1 MPPVESE
8 SGSVAFFSQGKIS
21 ESCSLSE
28 WLQETSQMMA
38 TIDQIGESNQK
49 LLLAKN
55 IPIPSY
61 VCLKKSNH
69 KPIIFFQMINSEEG

>member
-8 SGSVAFFSQGKIS
+8 SGSVVFFSQGKIS
-21 ESCSLSE
+21 KSCSLSE

-38 TIDQIGESNQK
+38 TIDKIGESNEE

-55 IPIPSY
+55 THPIPSY
-61 VCLKKSNH
+61 ICLKTSNH
-69 KPIIFFQMINSEEG
+69 KPINSFEMINSE